1 MLKKELYIYA
11 GHLVFRGGKFV
22 VVASALLDVD
32 KNIVNIRELQQKYNN
47 DQQNY
52 NTAEQDLSIQ
62 PNKTEMF

>member
-1 MLKKELYIYA
+1 M
-11 GHLVFRGGKFV
+11 FRGGKFV